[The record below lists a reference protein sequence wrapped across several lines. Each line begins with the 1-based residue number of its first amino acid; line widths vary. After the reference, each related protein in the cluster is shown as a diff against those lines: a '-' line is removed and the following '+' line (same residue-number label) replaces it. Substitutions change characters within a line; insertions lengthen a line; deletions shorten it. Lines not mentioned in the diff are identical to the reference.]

1 MNTLKCHLHRVL
13 QPRFDAVPVIE
24 LLALS
29 TLAEL
34 GLTCDVLTHLGLLLF
49 ALPVANPVLDAWMAQ
64 IQAVW
69 RTHFHTIEC
78 YDGVVFL
85 PRITIRLKRP
95 VMAVF
100 QHRHVVDARWV
111 DNSEFGSVNRLRQ
124 PLTTHSFTDHTLL
137 IRFYGR
143 PRDVERMK
151 QRTCNVLAAH
161 ASDFCVSGA
170 FGSILAVW
178 TRLLPNTGRSE
189 TRTCDDCL
197 DCIQAGFMGLPEAGC
212 PLKRTYGY
220 PTYDYHLDAWVRR
233 IEATRRERQR
243 ANA

>member
-24 LLALS
+24 LLVLNA
-29 TLAEL
+29 LAEL
-34 GLTCDVLTHLGLLLF
+34 GLTRDVLTHLGLLLF
-49 ALPVANPVLDAWMAQ
+49 ALPVANPVLDARMAQ

-69 RTHFHTIEC
+69 CAHFHTIEC
-78 YDGVVFL
+78 YDGVLFL
-85 PRITIRLKRP
+85 PQSAIRLKRP

-100 QHRHVVDARWV
+100 QHRRVVDARWV
-111 DNSEFGSVNRLRQ
+111 DYSEFGPINPPR
-124 PLTTHSFTDHTLL
+124 PFTTHSFTDHTLL

-161 ASDFCVSGA
+161 TADFCVPSA
-170 FGSILAVW
+170 FGSILVVW

-189 TRTCDDCL
+189 TRMRDDCL
-197 DCIQAGFMGLPEAGC
+197 DCIQAGFMDLPQGGC

-220 PTYDYHLDAWVRR
+220 PTYDYYLDAWVRR
-233 IEATRRERQR
+233 IEATRREKQR